1 MSIIM
6 YDKTML
12 ILWII
17 IVLGLVGFLLPLAD
31 RRPSAKILK
40 PQHTPQQSRGKR
52 GRRVQDDGGEEQ
64 DDEDGTEIVY
74 VDKSEL
80 RIKQVQDYLKEKSEI
95 TNDEYQK
102 LTGVSDAQATR
113 DLDKL
118 EKQGTV
124 EQIGKTGAG
133 VVYRVKK

>member
-1 MSIIM
+1 M
-6 YDKTML
+6 YDRAMIAL
-12 ILWII
+12 GII

-31 RRPSAKILK
+31 KQPKTKILK
-40 PQHTPQQSRGKR
+40 Q
-52 GRRVQDDGGEEQ
+52 VQ
-64 DDEDGTEIVY
+64 DDEDGTKIVY

-80 RIKQVQDYLKEKSEI
+80 RQRQVQDFLKEKEEI

-118 EKQGTV
+118 EEQGIV
-124 EQIGKTGAG
+124 EQIGATGFG
-133 VVYRVKK
+133 VVYRRKK